1 MFLRLNSIL
10 KYAFMLGMVN
20 DTIDHIRA
28 TLKMPGFTK
37 TGLAKLA
44 GLHPNTLLGADDDSW
59 NPTAAT
65 LKAVEPHLPPV
76 QSQAA

>member
-20 DTIDHIRA
+20 DTINHIRA
-28 TLKMPGFTK
+28 TLQQPGWTK

-44 GLHPNTLLGADDDSW
+44 GLHPNTLLGADDDNW

-65 LKAVEPHLPPV
+65 LRAVEPHLPPLE
-76 QSQAA
+76 QAA

>member
-10 KYAFMLGMVN
+10 KYAFMLVMVN
-20 DTIDHIRA
+20 DTINHIRA
-28 TLKMPGFTK
+28 TLKRPGYTK

-44 GLHPNTLLGADDDSW
+44 GLHPNTLLGVDDDNW

-65 LKAVEPHLPPV
+65 LKAVEPHLPPLEGRA
-76 QSQAA
+76 S